1 MANRW
6 GNSGNSDRFILG
18 GLKIT
23 ADGDCSHEIKKCLL
37 LGRKA
42 MTKLDSILKNRH
54 YFANTSP
61 SSQSFGFSSSHVWMW
76 ELDYKESQAPKID
89 AFELWWWRRLLRA
102 PWTARRSIQ
111 SILNEISSEYSL
123 EELTHWKR
131 PWCWERLRAKVKGT
145 KEDETPSWHHRF
157 SGHEFEQT
165 PGNSEGQGDW
175 HAAVHGVG
183 KSQTQLTAWAT
194 TTQHSNI
201 SLWNIAIYPWEYFG
215 GTLS

>member
-18 GLKIT
+18 GSKIT
-23 ADGDCSHEIKKCLL
+23 ADGDCSHEIKKYLL

-42 MTKLDSILKNRH
+42 MTKLDSILKNKH
-54 YFANTSP
+54 YFANKSP
-61 SSQSFGFSSSHVWMW
+61 SSQSFGFSSSHVCMW

-89 AFELWWWRRLLRA
+89 AFELWCWRRLLRA
-102 PWTARRSIQ
+102 PWTARRSNQ

-131 PWCWERLRAKVKGT
+131 PWCWERLSAKVKGT

-183 KSQTQLTAWAT
+183 ESDTTNRLSNNNTA
-194 TTQHSNI
+194 
-201 SLWNIAIYPWEYFG
+201 
-215 GTLS
+215 